1 MERGRQKL
9 VYFHVRVENEMFVEI
24 YRNVWTQDL
33 GELERLIDQNLEQI
47 LEQRF
52 LLATLE
58 DGRKADL
65 LERFLQDLLSTR
77 QIYFQ
82 ERERLLA
89 ESRR

>member
-1 MERGRQKL
+1 
-9 VYFHVRVENEMFVEI
+9 MFVEI
-24 YRNVWTQDL
+24 YPNVWTQDL